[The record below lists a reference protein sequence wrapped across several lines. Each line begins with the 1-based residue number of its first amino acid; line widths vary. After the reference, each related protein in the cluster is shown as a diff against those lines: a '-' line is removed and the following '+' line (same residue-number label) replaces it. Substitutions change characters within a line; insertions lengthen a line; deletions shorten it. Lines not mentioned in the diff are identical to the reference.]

1 MSEGYFN
8 LKQKLED
15 LGYNYSLPIEA
26 VPLVECI
33 VADLLQTT
41 RSLQHYMDLSKDAL
55 IQRDSLMME
64 AEPYKCD
71 NAKLIRENNSLH
83 KEILT
88 LKEENMRLS
97 KESKRKI
104 KCMTDEI
111 MKKDILISKLQH
123 DIRDLS
129 LRGLC
134 AGTQSSRNK
143 SRRKD
148 DESTA
153 VSKICICNSQS
164 NNDLGKDTFELS
176 KTIQLLKD
184 KNDTLEDEITL
195 LKSKVE
201 QRDDEIVRLNM
212 MLEGGRPLTAI
223 NKDFYANNPDYTE
236 QAIFQQLKKIQIE
249 NDALK
254 KEIHNGLGKQH
265 EAMLRALS
273 LADKNRNL
281 EEELQ
286 KVDKLALQVE
296 EECNKKL
303 SSLTNEVNYLQT
315 RLESLRFKNS
325 ELQRELSEFHR
336 KDKSP
341 QSCYTQES
349 LKLALKERDI
359 LQKEKKDLI
368 DINKNLQEKIGSLSQ
383 FNKNYQDK
391 ISMNNLH
398 NNNGSKCLQKEE
410 LQKLLH
416 EERVKYEKYMIDIQ
430 DKLSEALNV
439 FNKHVHS
446 GFGTNSQRDIS
457 PDNTFIKELH
467 NRLCESEQKILML
480 KQENSELRQNAVQQ
494 EDNNRE
500 NLKDVIKQ
508 LNMENTQL
516 TKENIS
522 LCQQLSQHRMMNSVQ
537 TNPDE
542 SNLKELST
550 LRDKNDS
557 LTRELNYLK
566 KDQQEY
572 KLRYKEAVDLVE
584 KLKRDL
590 AHKQKQIEQLE
601 EENYSYKMTNRTG
614 KASAEQLRDECNF
627 LREQIKTM
635 QTDVIKEKTI
645 ASQIKNIQIE
655 TERNSSEVQ
664 NELLNVQKKLSLSKD
679 QISSLEKKCKE
690 LQSEINSLQID
701 KTNLIENIK
710 SIDRERDKLVIE
722 LDNKTERV
730 SNLDDKVKSQA
741 YEISK
746 LDKENGD
753 LKRKLNIQIST
764 EHKLADYESQIMF
777 LNGEIS
783 RLTQQNDTAVMENKR
798 LQNNLGDA
806 NGALKLTKLEL
817 EKTKKEVDSLKQQ
830 LQHYVA
836 EVRRIEELLS
846 QKEAERS
853 DMLEQFA
860 SLSVEANILENTNH
874 SLESESASKSMQLQ
888 SYVNR
893 IENLESKLIDKENI
907 IDSQSAQIAAMTCK
921 VNALENEI
929 KLISDEKKILEQNI
943 SYMKQ
948 MCNHMQMEQSQ
959 KNLDLKDT
967 DSELK
972 LYENK
977 IKCLSNTKAKLQVE
991 NEEMKNKLSTTE
1003 KLLSNARREIIEL
1016 KLALQDA
1023 TSETKS
1029 LKDCVSRLSREPDIH
1044 EHTLIN
1050 EDIDL
1055 PHSLGDT
1062 IHEVSNEDDDS
1073 IIHGDHMLHKTYSK
1087 YSHGSTI

>member
-55 IQRDSLMME
+55 IQRDKLMME

-83 KEILT
+83 NEILT

-111 MKKDILISKLQH
+111 MKKDVLISKLQH

-153 VSKICICNSQS
+153 VSKICICSSQS

-176 KTIQLLKD
+176 KTIQILKD
-184 KNDTLEDEITL
+184 KNDTLVDEITL

-201 QRDDEIVRLNM
+201 HRDDEILRLNM
-212 MLEGGRPLTAI
+212 LLEGGRPLTAI
-223 NKDFYANNPDYTE
+223 NQDFYGNNPDNTE
-236 QAIFQQLKKIQIE
+236 QAIVQHLKKIQIE

-254 KEIHNGLGKQH
+254 KEIHNGLSKQH

-273 LADKNRNL
+273 LAEKNRSL

-286 KVDKLALQVE
+286 KVDRLALQVE

-315 RLESLRFKNS
+315 RLESLRLKNS

-349 LKLALKERDI
+349 LNLALKERDI
-359 LQKEKKDLI
+359 LQKEIKDLI
-368 DINKNLQEKIGSLSQ
+368 DINKNLQDKIGSLSQ
-383 FNKNYQDK
+383 FNKTYHDK
-391 ISMNNLH
+391 IFMDNQH
-398 NNNGSKCLQKEE
+398 NGSKCLQKEE
-410 LQKLLH
+410 LQKLLL

-430 DKLSEALNV
+430 EKLSEALNV
-439 FNKHVHS
+439 FNKHVHN
-446 GFGTNSQRDIS
+446 GFGKKAQQDIS
-457 PDNTFIKELH
+457 PDNTFIRDLH

-480 KQENSELRQNAVQQ
+480 KQENSELKQNAVQQ
-494 EDNNRE
+494 DDINRE

-542 SNLKELST
+542 SNLKELT
-550 LRDKNDS
+550 KLRDKNES

-572 KLRYKEAVDLVE
+572 QLRYKETADLVE

-590 AHKQKQIEQLE
+590 AVKQKQMEQLE

-614 KASAEQLRDECNF
+614 KASVEQLRDECNF

-664 NELLNVQKKLSLSKD
+664 NELLNVQKRLSLSKD

-722 LDNKTERV
+722 LDNKTERI
-730 SNLDDKVKSQA
+730 SNLDEKVKSQV

-753 LKRKLNIQIST
+753 LKRKLNIQKST
-764 EHKLADYESQIMF
+764 EHKVADYESQIMF

-874 SLESESASKSMQLQ
+874 SLESESASKSIQLQ

-893 IENLESKLIDKENI
+893 IQNLESKLIDKENI

-991 NEEMKNKLSTTE
+991 NDEMKNKLSTTE

-1055 PHSLGDT
+1055 PHTLGDT
-1062 IHEVSNEDDDS
+1062 IHEVSNEDDDDS

>member
-15 LGYNYSLPIEA
+15 LGYNYSLPIDA

-71 NAKLIRENNSLH
+71 NAKLIRENNLLH

-88 LKEENMRLS
+88 LKEENLRLS
-97 KESKRKI
+97 KELKRKT

-111 MKKDILISKLQH
+111 MKKDVLISKLQH

-148 DESTA
+148 DESTG
-153 VSKICICNSQS
+153 VSKICICSSQS

-176 KTIQLLKD
+176 KTIQILKD
-184 KNDTLEDEITL
+184 KNDTLVDEVTL
-195 LKSKVE
+195 LKSKIE
-201 QRDDEIVRLNM
+201 HRDDEILRLNM
-212 MLEGGRPLTAI
+212 LLEGGRPITAI
-223 NKDFYANNPDYTE
+223 NKDFHVNNSDQTDL
-236 QAIFQQLKKIQIE
+236 AIFQQFKKIQIE
-249 NDALK
+249 NDGLK

-286 KVDKLALQVE
+286 KVDRLALQVE

-303 SSLTNEVNYLQT
+303 ASLANEVNYLQT
-315 RLESLRFKNS
+315 RLESLRLKNS
-325 ELQRELSEFHR
+325 ELQRELSEFYK

-349 LKLALKERDI
+349 LNLALKERDI
-359 LQKEKKDLI
+359 LQKEIKDLI

-383 FNKNYQDK
+383 FNKNYHDK
-391 ISMNNLH
+391 ISMDNEH
-398 NNNGSKCLQKEE
+398 YNNGPKCLQKEE
-410 LQKLLH
+410 LQKLLM

-430 DKLSEALNV
+430 EKLSEALNV
-439 FNKHVHS
+439 FNKHVHN
-446 GFGTNSQRDIS
+446 GFGVNSKQDIS
-457 PDNTFIKELH
+457 PDNTFVRDLH
-467 NRLCESEQKILML
+467 SRLCESEQKILML
-480 KQENSELRQNAVQQ
+480 KQENTELKQTASKQ

-522 LCQQLSQHRMMNSVQ
+522 LCQQLSQNRMMSSVQ

-542 SNLKELST
+542 SSLKELSK
-550 LRDKNDS
+550 LKDKNDS
-557 LTRELNYLK
+557 LMRELNYLK

-572 KLRYKEAVDLVE
+572 QLRYKETVDLVE

-590 AHKQKQIEQLE
+590 ALKQKQIEQLE

-614 KASAEQLRDECNF
+614 KASVDQLRDECNF

-664 NELLNVQKKLSLSKD
+664 NELLNVQKKLSLSRD

-690 LQSEINSLQID
+690 LQSEMNALKID

-722 LDNKTERV
+722 LDTKTERI

-746 LDKENGD
+746 LDKENDD
-753 LKRKLNIQIST
+753 LKRKLNIQKST
-764 EHKLADYESQIMF
+764 EHKVADYESQIMF

-783 RLTQQNDTAVMENKR
+783 RFTQQNDTAVMENKR
-798 LQNNLGDA
+798 LQNSLGDA

-817 EKTKKEVDSLKQQ
+817 EKSRKEVDSLKQQ

-836 EVRRIEELLS
+836 EIRRIEELLS

-874 SLESESASKSMQLQ
+874 SLESESASKSIQLQ
-888 SYVNR
+888 GYVNR
-893 IENLESKLIDKENI
+893 IQNLESKLIDKENL

-921 VNALENEI
+921 VNTLENEI

-948 MCNHMQMEQSQ
+948 MCSHMQMEQSQ

-991 NEEMKNKLSTTE
+991 NDEMKSKLSTTE

-1050 EDIDL
+1050 EDIAL
-1055 PHSLGDT
+1055 PHTFGDI
-1062 IHEVSNEDDDS
+1062 IHEVSNEDDEDS
-1073 IIHGDHMLHKTYSK
+1073 IIHGWVH
-1087 YSHGSTI
+1087 

>member
-55 IQRDSLMME
+55 IQRDKLMME

-83 KEILT
+83 NEILT

-97 KESKRKI
+97 KESKRKN

-111 MKKDILISKLQH
+111 MKKDVLISKLQH

-153 VSKICICNSQS
+153 VSKICICSSQS

-176 KTIQLLKD
+176 KTIQILKD
-184 KNDTLEDEITL
+184 KNDTLVDEITL

-201 QRDDEIVRLNM
+201 HRDDEILRLNM
-212 MLEGGRPLTAI
+212 MLEGGRPVTAL
-223 NKDFYANNPDYTE
+223 NQDFYGNNPDHTE
-236 QAIFQQLKKIQIE
+236 QAIVQHLKKIQIE

-254 KEIHNGLGKQH
+254 KEIHNGLSKQH

-273 LADKNRNL
+273 LAEKNRSL

-286 KVDKLALQVE
+286 KVDRLALQVE

-315 RLESLRFKNS
+315 RLESLRLKNS
-325 ELQRELSEFHR
+325 ELQRELSEYHR

-349 LKLALKERDI
+349 LNLALKERDI
-359 LQKEKKDLI
+359 LQKEIKDLI
-368 DINKNLQEKIGSLSQ
+368 DINKNLQNKIGSLSQ
-383 FNKNYQDK
+383 FNKTYHDK
-391 ISMNNLH
+391 IFMDNQH
-398 NNNGSKCLQKEE
+398 NGSKCLQKEE
-410 LQKLLH
+410 LQKLLL

-430 DKLSEALNV
+430 EKLSEALNV
-439 FNKHVHS
+439 FNKHVHN
-446 GFGTNSQRDIS
+446 GFGKKPQQDIS
-457 PDNTFIKELH
+457 PDNTFIRDLH

-480 KQENSELRQNAVQQ
+480 KQENSDLKQNAVQQ
-494 EDNNRE
+494 DDNNRE

-516 TKENIS
+516 TKENIT
-522 LCQQLSQHRMMNSVQ
+522 LCQQLSQHRIMNSVQ

-542 SNLKELST
+542 SNLKELT
-550 LRDKNDS
+550 KLRDKNES

-572 KLRYKEAVDLVE
+572 QLRYKETADLVE

-590 AHKQKQIEQLE
+590 AVKQKQMEQLE

-614 KASAEQLRDECNF
+614 KASVEQLRDECNF

-664 NELLNVQKKLSLSKD
+664 NELLNVQKRLSLSKD

-722 LDNKTERV
+722 LDNKTERI
-730 SNLDDKVKSQA
+730 SNLDEKVKSQA

-753 LKRKLNIQIST
+753 LKRKLNIQKST

-777 LNGEIS
+777 LNDEIS
-783 RLTQQNDTAVMENKR
+783 RLTQQNDTAIMENKR

-874 SLESESASKSMQLQ
+874 SLESESASKSIQLQ

-893 IENLESKLIDKENI
+893 IQNLESKLIDKENI

-991 NEEMKNKLSTTE
+991 NDEMKNKLSTTE

-1055 PHSLGDT
+1055 PHTLGDT
-1062 IHEVSNEDDDS
+1062 IHEVSNEDDDDS